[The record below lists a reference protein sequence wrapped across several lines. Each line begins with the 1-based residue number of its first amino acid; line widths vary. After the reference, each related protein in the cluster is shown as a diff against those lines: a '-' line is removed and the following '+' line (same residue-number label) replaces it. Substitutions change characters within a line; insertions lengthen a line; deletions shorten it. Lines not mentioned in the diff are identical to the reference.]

1 MVQKSGKCDG
11 DAAKPHSTVAIFH
24 FGATPRGTRA
34 ASDGVAPHIMLRA
47 ALKPKDNIRVP
58 HHVEVAPHTMLRA
71 ALKRKSLYREG
82 HKLSRCT
89 TFMPYTVFSNEIH
102 YLLRHQ
108 GRSRPCPCC
117 EVARSTGTSR
127 AVQRVYLLGIGG
139 TDGGDA
145 HRTSPPS
152 AHGECAA
159 APHRSTLPCLR
170 AGCVDAR

>member
-1 MVQKSGKCDG
+1 MPPHKGETAQKIDDFPKHPL
-11 DAAKPHSTVAIFH
+11 A
-24 FGATPRGTRA
+24 PRGTRA

-47 ALKPKDNIRVP
+47 ALK
-58 HHVEVAPHTMLRA
+58 
-71 ALKRKSLYREG
+71 RKSLYREG
-82 HKLSRCT
+82 HKLSHCT
-89 TFMPYTVFSNEIH
+89 TFMPYTVFSNEIN

-117 EVARSTGTSR
+117 EVSRSTGTSP
-127 AVQRVYLLGIGG
+127 AVQRVYLPGIGG